1 MAETRWL
8 NDQEARAL
16 RQFIVM
22 TSRLRRSLG
31 AELQRDTGLSDSDY
45 EVLVVLSE
53 AEDGRLRPSEIGGAI
68 QWEKSRLSHH
78 LRRMEQRNLVRRL
91 PCKTDNRGALI
102 AMTAAGRRALERAAP
117 KHVDHVRRV
126 FLDALTPEQVVAL
139 GDIAESVL
147 AQLEQC
153 PQEPTDCDS

>member
-8 NDQEARAL
+8 NDQEARAW

-53 AEDGRLRPSEIGGAI
+53 ADGGRLRPSEIGGAI

-78 LRRMEQRNLVRRL
+78 LRRLEQRNLVRRM
-91 PCKTDNRGALI
+91 PCETDNRGAL
-102 AMTAAGRRALERAAP
+102 
-117 KHVDHVRRV
+117 
-126 FLDALTPEQVVAL
+126 
-139 GDIAESVL
+139 L
-147 AQLEQC
+147 A
-153 PQEPTDCDS
+153 

>member
-8 NDQEARAL
+8 NDEEARAW

-31 AELQRDTGLSDSDY
+31 AELQRDTGLSDGDY

-53 AEDGRLRPSEIGGAI
+53 AEDGRLRPSEIGSAI

-78 LRRMEQRNLVRRL
+78 LRRMEQRNLVRRM

-102 AMTAAGRRALERAAP
+102 AMTAAGRRALEQAAP

-139 GDIAESVL
+139 GEIAESVL

-153 PQEPTDCDS
+153 PQEPTDCDN

>member
-8 NDQEARAL
+8 NDQEARAW

-22 TSRLRRSLG
+22 TGRLRRSLG

-78 LRRMEQRNLVRRL
+78 LRSLGVVPGSLVGVCFDRVPDTYKRYLEGFFRNGRAEARR
-91 PCKTDNRGALI
+91 PRPPGVPRRAHPGT
-102 AMTAAGRRALERAAP
+102 GRRAR
-117 KHVDHVRRV
+117 
-126 FLDALTPEQVVAL
+126 
-139 GDIAESVL
+139 
-147 AQLEQC
+147 
-153 PQEPTDCDS
+153 